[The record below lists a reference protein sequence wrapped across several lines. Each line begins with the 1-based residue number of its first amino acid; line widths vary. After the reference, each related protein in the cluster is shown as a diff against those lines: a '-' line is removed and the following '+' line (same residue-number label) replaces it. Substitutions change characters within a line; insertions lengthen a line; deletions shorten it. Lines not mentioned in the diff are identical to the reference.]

1 MLNFSTF
8 KERQERSMF
17 LKIAAQTF
25 EMEIFLIFSKSF
37 RGFVAHFLIK
47 VFVVIKTR
55 VGN

>member
-25 EMEIFLIFSKSF
+25 EAGDFLNIF
-37 RGFVAHFLIK
+37 
-47 VFVVIKTR
+47 
-55 VGN
+55 